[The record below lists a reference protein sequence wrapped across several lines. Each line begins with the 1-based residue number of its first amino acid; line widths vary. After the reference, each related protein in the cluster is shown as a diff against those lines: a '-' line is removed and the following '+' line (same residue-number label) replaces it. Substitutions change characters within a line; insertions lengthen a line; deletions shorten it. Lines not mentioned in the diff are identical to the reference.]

1 MSEEEQERTEENIE
15 SGLEINAADAD
26 GGDYVEIDEIPKK
39 WYAVHTY
46 SGFEDNVKLA
56 LEERINSSGFKKYFG
71 DIIVPKEDII
81 EKTAKG
87 GKKKVKR
94 KFFPGYI
101 FVRMNV
107 NTDSW
112 HLLKATPKVTGFVGD
127 QLNPMPVDE
136 SEMEKIVAQI
146 TEGIKRPK
154 AKIEFSKGDSVKIT
168 EGPFSGFN
176 GVINEIKPD
185 KSKLEVLVSIF
196 GRATPVELDFTQVE
210 RN

>member
-1 MSEEEQERTEENIE
+1 MIDDESVIEDTDTCDIDVSTENDE
-15 SGLEINAADAD
+15 SF
-26 GGDYVEIDEIPKK
+26 PKK

-46 SGFEDNVKLA
+46 SGFEDRVKLA
-56 LEERINSSGFKKYFG
+56 LEERITSSGFKMYFG
-71 DIIVPKEDII
+71 DIIVPKEDVI
-81 EKTAKG
+81 EKNMKG
-87 GKKKVKR
+87 GKRKVKR

-101 FVRMNV
+101 FVKMNV

-112 HLLKATPKVTGFVGD
+112 HLLKGTPKVTGFVGD
-127 QLNPMPVDE
+127 QLHPVAVDE
-136 SEMEKIVAQI
+136 SDMEKIVAQI

-154 AKIEFSKGDSVKIT
+154 ARIEFSKGDSVKIT
-168 EGPFSGFN
+168 EGPFSSFN
-176 GVINEIKPD
+176 GIIDDIKPD

>member
-1 MSEEEQERTEENIE
+1 MTKEEKEISEENTASEAEKNAAIIE
-15 SGLEINAADAD
+15 SAEDD
-26 GGDYVEIDEIPKK
+26 SIPKK

-56 LEERINSSGFKKYFG
+56 LEERIVSSGLKKYFG
-71 DIIVPKEDII
+71 DIIVPKEDVI

-87 GKKKVKR
+87 GKKKIKR

-101 FVRMNV
+101 FIRMNV

-136 SEMEKIVAQI
+136 SEMGKIVAQI

-154 AKIEFSKGDSVKIT
+154 AKIEFSKGDGVKIT

-176 GVINEIKPD
+176 GIINEIKPD

>member
-1 MSEEEQERTEENIE
+1 MIDDEKITDDAALDSAEV
-15 SGLEINAADAD
+15 NAA
-26 GGDYVEIDEIPKK
+26 EQIDDEFPKK

-46 SGFEDNVKLA
+46 SGFEDQVKLA
-56 LEERINSSGFKKYFG
+56 LEERITSSGSKNYFG
-71 DIIVPKEDII
+71 DIIIPKEEVI
-81 EKTAKG
+81 EKNVKG

-101 FVRMNV
+101 FVNMNL

-112 HLLKATPKVTGFVGD
+112 YLLKGTPKITGFVGD
-127 QLNPMPVDE
+127 QLHPTAVED
-136 SEMEKIVAQI
+136 SEMEKIIAQI

-154 AKIEFSKGDSVKIT
+154 ARIEFSKGDSVKIT

-176 GVINEIKPD
+176 GIIDDIKPD
-185 KSKLEVLVSIF
+185 KSKLDILVSIF

>member
-1 MSEEEQERTEENIE
+1 MMDDEKITENHAVD
-15 SGLEINAADAD
+15 SSDANVNVDTLNDD
-26 GGDYVEIDEIPKK
+26 GIQKK

-46 SGFEDNVKLA
+46 SGFEDHVKLA
-56 LEERINSSGFKKYFG
+56 LEERIASSGLKKYFG
-71 DIIVPKEDII
+71 DIIIPKEDVI
-81 EKTAKG
+81 EKNVKG

-101 FVRMNV
+101 FVNMNV

-112 HLLKATPKVTGFVGD
+112 HLLKGTPKVTGFVGD
-127 QLNPMPVDE
+127 QLNPMAVDE
-136 SEMEKIVAQI
+136 SEMDKIIAQI

-154 AKIEFSKGDSVKIT
+154 AKIEFSKGDIVKIT

-176 GVINEIKPD
+176 GTIDDIKPD

>member
-1 MSEEEQERTEENIE
+1 MMDNEKITENHAVD
-15 SGLEINAADAD
+15 SSDANVNVDTLNDD
-26 GGDYVEIDEIPKK
+26 GIQKK

-46 SGFEDNVKLA
+46 SGFEDHVKLA
-56 LEERINSSGFKKYFG
+56 LEERIASSGLKKYFG
-71 DIIVPKEDII
+71 DIIIPKEDVI
-81 EKTAKG
+81 EKNVKG

-101 FVRMNV
+101 FVNMNV

-112 HLLKATPKVTGFVGD
+112 HLLKGTPKVTGFVGD
-127 QLNPMPVDE
+127 QLNPMAVDE
-136 SEMEKIVAQI
+136 SEMDKIIAQI

-154 AKIEFSKGDSVKIT
+154 AKIEFSKGDIVKIT

-176 GVINEIKPD
+176 GTIDDIKPD

>member
-1 MSEEEQERTEENIE
+1 MIKEEQEIQEENTGIVQ
-15 SGLEINAADAD
+15 EIGAVAP
-26 GGDYVEIDEIPKK
+26 DEGAREEVPKK

-46 SGFEDNVKLA
+46 SGFEDIVKLA
-56 LEERINSSGFKKYFG
+56 LEERIASSDIKKYFG
-71 DIIVPKEDII
+71 DIIVPKEDVI

-112 HLLKATPKVTGFVGD
+112 HLLKGTPKVTGFVGD
-127 QLNPMPVDE
+127 QLNPAPIDE

-146 TEGIKRPK
+146 TEGVKRPK

>member
-1 MSEEEQERTEENIE
+1 MTKEEKEISEENTASEAEENAAIIE
-15 SGLEINAADAD
+15 SAEDD
-26 GGDYVEIDEIPKK
+26 SIPKK

-56 LEERINSSGFKKYFG
+56 LEERIVSSGLKKYFG
-71 DIIVPKEDII
+71 DIIVPKEDVI

-87 GKKKVKR
+87 GKKKIKR

-101 FVRMNV
+101 FIRMNV

-136 SEMEKIVAQI
+136 SEMGKIVAQI
-146 TEGIKRPK
+146 TEGVKRPK
-154 AKIEFSKGDSVKIT
+154 AKIEFSKGDGVKIT

-176 GVINEIKPD
+176 GIINEIKPD

>member
-1 MSEEEQERTEENIE
+1 MDDEKITENHAVD
-15 SGLEINAADAD
+15 SSDANVNVDTLNDD
-26 GGDYVEIDEIPKK
+26 GIQKK

-46 SGFEDNVKLA
+46 SGFEDHVKLA
-56 LEERINSSGFKKYFG
+56 LEERIASSGLKKYFG
-71 DIIVPKEDII
+71 DIIIPKEDVI
-81 EKTAKG
+81 EKNVKG

-101 FVRMNV
+101 FVNMNV

-112 HLLKATPKVTGFVGD
+112 HLLKGTPKVTGFVGD
-127 QLNPMPVDE
+127 QLNPMAVDE
-136 SEMEKIVAQI
+136 SEMDKIIAQI

-154 AKIEFSKGDSVKIT
+154 AKIEFSKGDIVKIT

-176 GVINEIKPD
+176 GTIDDIKPD

>member
-1 MSEEEQERTEENIE
+1 MTDDEKLTETNETADVSETSLLQEEE
-15 SGLEINAADAD
+15 D
-26 GGDYVEIDEIPKK
+26 GGIPKE

-46 SGFEDNVKLA
+46 SGFEDRVKAL
-56 LEERINSSGFKKYFG
+56 LEERIASSGLKQYFG
-71 DIIVPKEDII
+71 NIIVPKEDVF
-81 EKTAKG
+81 EKNVKG

-112 HLLKATPKVTGFVGD
+112 HLLKGTPKVTGFVGD
-127 QLNPMPVDE
+127 QLNPAPVN
-136 SEMEKIVAQI
+136 SQEMEKIMAQI

-154 AKIEFSKGDSVKIT
+154 AKIEFSKGDSVKII

-176 GVINEIKPD
+176 GVIDDIKAD

>member
-1 MSEEEQERTEENIE
+1 MTKEEKEISEENTASEAEKNAAIIE
-15 SGLEINAADAD
+15 SAE
-26 GGDYVEIDEIPKK
+26 DESIPKK

-56 LEERINSSGFKKYFG
+56 LEERIVSSGLKKYFG
-71 DIIVPKEDII
+71 DIIVPKEDVI

-87 GKKKVKR
+87 GKKKIKR

-101 FVRMNV
+101 FIKMNV

-136 SEMEKIVAQI
+136 SEMGKIVAQI
-146 TEGIKRPK
+146 TEGVKRPK
-154 AKIEFSKGDSVKIT
+154 AKIEFSKGDGVKIT

-176 GVINEIKPD
+176 GIINEIKPD

>member
-1 MSEEEQERTEENIE
+1 MQ
-15 SGLEINAADAD
+15 
-26 GGDYVEIDEIPKK
+26 KK
-39 WYAVHTY
+39 WYVIHTY
-46 SGFEDNVKLA
+46 SGFEDHVKLT
-56 LEERINSSGFKKYFG
+56 LEERIASSGFKKYFG
-71 DIIVPKEDII
+71 DIIIPKEDVI
-81 EKTAKG
+81 EKNIKG

-101 FVRMNV
+101 FINMNV

-112 HLLKATPKVTGFVGD
+112 HLLKGTPKVTGFVGD
-127 QLNPMPVDE
+127 QLNPTAVDE
-136 SEMEKIVAQI
+136 SEMGKIIAQI

-154 AKIEFSKGDSVKIT
+154 AKIEFSKGDNVKIT

-176 GVINEIKPD
+176 GIIDDIKLD
-185 KSKLEVLVSIF
+185 KSKIEVLVSIF